1 MYLSNANE
9 SNHRELW
16 TSRINS
22 RVTTFCFRLGN
33 LATLSVFTWKVYSNT
48 LAQWNASKLAATNA
62 ISFTLFLFIYLL
74 CLDDIHMIGYLDSY
88 SYSGYLPKYK
98 NKSTKWVSVCE
109 CPQKSVVSTVFFV
122 FSNIR
127 KGRPR
132 SILHSPFKPI
142 YF

>member
-1 MYLSNANE
+1 MNIPYKQSSYYLLFPFGQSCNN
-9 SNHRELW
+9 
-16 TSRINS
+16 
-22 RVTTFCFRLGN
+22 
-33 LATLSVFTWKVYSNT
+33 SVFTWKVYSNT

-132 SILHSPFKPI
+132 SILHRSLVFGNNLVTLKKWNKC
-142 YF
+142 